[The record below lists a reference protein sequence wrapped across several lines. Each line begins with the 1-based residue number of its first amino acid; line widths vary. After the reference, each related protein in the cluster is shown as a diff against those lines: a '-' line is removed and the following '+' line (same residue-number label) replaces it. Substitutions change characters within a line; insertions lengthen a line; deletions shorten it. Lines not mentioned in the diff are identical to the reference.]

1 MTQILLSPLTQ
12 PTKHFPIYLY
22 EEDKLYVYPTDI
34 QEDVTFSYVKTPAD
48 PNWAFGVGSLGQFV
62 FQPVGPTSASVDFEL
77 AISEQ
82 TNIIMRVLAYAGV
95 IIQDS
100 SIVQTAAQAVANQD
114 NNEKQ

>member
-1 MTQILLSPLTQ
+1 M
-12 PTKHFPIYLY
+12 
-22 EEDKLYVYPTDI
+22 YPTDI
-34 QEDVTFSYVKTPAD
+34 QEDITFSYVKTPAD

-95 IIQDS
+95 IINDPTIIQ
-100 SIVQTAAQAVANQD
+100 VAGQAVATEEQNA
-114 NNEKQ
+114 KS